1 MKKNFNIF
9 TSLFIALLLGSGCN
23 DWLDVKPRLQM
34 ENDDMFS
41 TEKGFKD
48 ALTGCYIKLA
58 GEALYG
64 TNMTMTF
71 TEYLAQFWD
80 FSSGN
85 GRDEATLKAFD
96 YKTAYAEGKI
106 QGIYAAFY
114 EVIAHANGVLENL
127 RKHGHIIESEDTREI
142 IEAEALA
149 IRAFCHTDVLRLF
162 GQVPQNSTIPVQLPY
177 ATAVSV
183 QTVPYY
189 SYDRFIS
196 LILKDIEKAQELL
209 RESDPVHQYTFEELD
224 DFMNRKE
231 STIDLKDSFLGFR
244 RMRFN
249 YWALEG
255 LKARLYLYTGDKN
268 NARIAAG
275 NVINAKTKNGKTMI
289 SLSGLS
295 DLQKDKLYL
304 TCPSESVLALNNNHL
319 ADYRESLFSSTS
331 GHLTEAHYLDL
342 YEGQSVDINNRPQKI
357 WKKTETAIA
366 GIFYYDFQK
375 YNQPASGENKFTTH
389 FSLVPLIR
397 LSEMYLIAM
406 ETATTL
412 QEANGFYKIYMEDRG
427 VIASDLNQSQLNDEI
442 LKEYRREFFGEGQMF
457 FTYKRLGAK
466 RMLWKSDREVGEKD
480 YILPLPKT
488 ELGTK

>member
-1 MKKNFNIF
+1 
-9 TSLFIALLLGSGCN
+9 
-23 DWLDVKPRLQM
+23 
-34 ENDDMFS
+34 
-41 TEKGFKD
+41 
-48 ALTGCYIKLA
+48 
-58 GEALYG
+58 
-64 TNMTMTF
+64 
-71 TEYLAQFWD
+71 
-80 FSSGN
+80 
-85 GRDEATLKAFD
+85 
-96 YKTAYAEGKI
+96 
-106 QGIYAAFY
+106 
-114 EVIAHANGVLENL
+114 
-127 RKHGHIIESEDTREI
+127 
-142 IEAEALA
+142 
-149 IRAFCHTDVLRLF
+149 
-162 GQVPQNSTIPVQLPY
+162 
-177 ATAVSV
+177 
-183 QTVPYY
+183 
-189 SYDRFIS
+189 
-196 LILKDIEKAQELL
+196 
-209 RESDPVHQYTFEELD
+209 
-224 DFMNRKE
+224 
-231 STIDLKDSFLGFR
+231 
-244 RMRFN
+244 
-249 YWALEG
+249 
-255 LKARLYLYTGDKN
+255 
-268 NARIAAG
+268 
-275 NVINAKTKNGKTMI
+275 MI